1 MGWATVSIDL
11 CKRWAADRI
20 DSETATT
27 RGVGGGA
34 EVGEQL
40 SQTPHW
46 LTHKTQVWAYHR

>member
-11 CKRWAADRI
+11 CKRWAVDRT

-27 RGVGGGA
+27 GGSGA
-34 EVGEQL
+34 EVDEQL

-46 LTHKTQVWAYHR
+46 LTHKTRVWAYHR